1 MGKIFYIM
9 GKSSSGKD
17 TIYQRLLKN
26 NSLMLK
32 NIILYTTRPIR
43 ANEVD
48 GVAYHFVNEE
58 ILETVKIKGKLIEL
72 REYHTFYGIWK
83 YFTVYDEQIDLE
95 NNNYLIIG
103 TLESYIKTKKFFGE
117 EKIVPLLIEL
127 DDGVRLQRA
136 LDREKLQENPGY
148 EEMCRR
154 FLADTADFSEESIEE
169 ANITKRFYNDNLD
182 RCLEEIADEV
192 RAWILKQH
200 N

>member
-58 ILETVKIKGKLIEL
+58 ILEAVKSIGKLIEL

-95 NNNYLIIG
+95 NNNYLMIG

-154 FLADTADFSEESIEE
+154 FLADTADFSEESIEK